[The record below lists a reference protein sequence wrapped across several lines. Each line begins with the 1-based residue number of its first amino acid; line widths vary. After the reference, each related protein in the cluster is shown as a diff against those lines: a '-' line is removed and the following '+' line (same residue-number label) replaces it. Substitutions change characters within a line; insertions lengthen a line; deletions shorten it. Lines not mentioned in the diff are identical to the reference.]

1 MVAHRLTTVKN
12 ADKGMLNATANLKG
26 ISTTHMRRIILILLV
41 VSLTTIML
49 GILFDVSK
57 ILTLS
62 LVMSG
67 CLTGTLIGDA
77 IKRNVPMTYGV
88 KVGGLVL
95 GILCILI
102 MGIFIVD
109 YLLDL
114 SLLPVSMPKL
124 VIGIS

>member
-1 MVAHRLTTVKN
+1 
-12 ADKGMLNATANLKG
+12 
-26 ISTTHMRRIILILLV
+26 MRRIISILLA

-49 GILFDVSK
+49 GILFDMSK

-77 IKRNVPMTYGV
+77 IKRKAPMTYGV

-109 YLLDL
+109 YFLDL

-124 VIGIS
+124 VIGIFCFSALSILKYTDVD

>member
-1 MVAHRLTTVKN
+1 
-12 ADKGMLNATANLKG
+12 
-26 ISTTHMRRIILILLV
+26 
-41 VSLTTIML
+41 ML
-49 GILFDVSK
+49 GILFDMSK

-77 IKRNVPMTYGV
+77 IKRKAPMTYGV

-109 YLLDL
+109 YFLDL
-114 SLLPVSMPKL
+114 SLLPVSMPKM
-124 VIGIS
+124 VIGIFCFSALSIAFCIGLVWYLGIFEKRRSKKNFT